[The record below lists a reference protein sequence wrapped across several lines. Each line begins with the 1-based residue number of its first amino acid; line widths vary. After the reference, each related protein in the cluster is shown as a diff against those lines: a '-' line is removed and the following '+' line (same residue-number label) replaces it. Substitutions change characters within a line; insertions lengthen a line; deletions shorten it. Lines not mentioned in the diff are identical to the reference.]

1 MARTELVLSLTF
13 AVEVDVDVVDEEGE
27 AELVS
32 KLEILVEDAISHCS
46 GVDEIVGFDG
56 IEVIDKREQ

>member
-1 MARTELVLSLTF
+1 
-13 AVEVDVDVVDEEGE
+13 
-27 AELVS
+27 LVS